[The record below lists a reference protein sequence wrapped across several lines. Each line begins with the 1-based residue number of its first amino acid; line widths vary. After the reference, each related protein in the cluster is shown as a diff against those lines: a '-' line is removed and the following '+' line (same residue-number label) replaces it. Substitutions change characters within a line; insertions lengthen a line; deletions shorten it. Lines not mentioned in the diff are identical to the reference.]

1 MINSFVSIHHIRV
14 LFVEQYPA
22 SATNIKDSL
31 DIDEQIICFPPQR
44 NVYFYISLQ
53 LLFVLFIFKKK
64 KNSPR
69 FARARTSTIC
79 VSNQVQLSRSPLLS
93 RSYDESSADEF
104 FRRERLLN
112 EFSRRLLWAVATRD
126 FCVSRRDDTSAFSG
140 QNDRASAISVVQFL
154 QRGTDNPRH
163 VPLLAPTVREPP
175 HVARFTRYFIKGLH
189 VHASVPFLLALGND
203 KPVINVRRTGEN

>member
-1 MINSFVSIHHIRV
+1 MNSIQHLLQISRTPLISTNKLSVSLHRET
-14 LFVEQYPA
+14 F
-22 SATNIKDSL
+22 T
-31 DIDEQIICFPPQR
+31 
-44 NVYFYISLQ
+44 
-53 LLFVLFIFKKK
+53 FIFLYNFCSFFLFLRKK